1 MPWIRWFPSRSP
13 RTVPIPRKFRRS
25 ILALE
30 TLEDRT
36 LLSVLSD
43 IAKPTYIRFTGPGVS
58 PLGSPGP
65 TGYSPAQVRHG
76 YGFDKI
82 FFNGVAG
89 DGTGQTIAIV
99 DAYDDPNIASDLLQ
113 FDKQFGLPH
122 PVFTNVHQ
130 AGASTPP
137 IPDPGC
143 APEIPPGA
151 HRSD

>member
-13 RTVPIPRKFRRS
+13 RTAAIPRKFRRS

-89 DGTGQTIAIV
+89 DGTAQT
-99 DAYDDPNIASDLLQ
+99 
-113 FDKQFGLPH
+113 
-122 PVFTNVHQ
+122 T
-130 AGASTPP
+130 P
-137 IPDPGC
+137 IPHASHDPTL
-143 APEIPPGA
+143 PPA
-151 HRSD
+151 F